1 MRRNGYL
8 PVRSVSVTVVLT
20 RSRGHRAGTQGCIET
35 TTTECSDLS
44 GAFRIRRRSA
54 LLLTHRNYQEWK
66 DAALVLDEYMNFDE
80 WKRIDEDPF
89 YDWRLVRKVRKSLKT
104 LRERRDARGLVGVLE
119 TCLRTNFAGV
129 ESAR

>member
-1 MRRNGYL
+1 
-8 PVRSVSVTVVLT
+8 
-20 RSRGHRAGTQGCIET
+20 
-35 TTTECSDLS
+35 
-44 GAFRIRRRSA
+44 
-54 LLLTHRNYQEWK
+54 
-66 DAALVLDEYMNFDE
+66 MNFDE